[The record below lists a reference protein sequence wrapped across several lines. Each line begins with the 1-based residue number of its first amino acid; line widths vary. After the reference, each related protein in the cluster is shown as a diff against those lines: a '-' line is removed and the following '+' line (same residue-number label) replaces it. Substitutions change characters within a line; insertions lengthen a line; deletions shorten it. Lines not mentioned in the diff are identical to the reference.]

1 MTQLPE
7 RPSFEYLKKLA
18 KDRLEE
24 LRRVD
29 PNAKLA
35 AAQLAIARE
44 HGFASWRGLKAEV
57 DRLRGGL
64 AAAFFEACAK
74 GDIETLRG
82 LLARDRSLVHAEKP
96 DAEHGG
102 WTGLHTAA
110 QAGHAE
116 ALRLL
121 LAHGADPN
129 AREAGDNTYPLHWAA
144 ARKDMEMVRALVD
157 AGGDVHGFGDVHQLD
172 TIGWACVYREPGDDP
187 LPVSN
192 LLVERGARH
201 HIFSAIALG
210 DPDLIRG
217 LADENPKALER
228 KLSVF
233 EGGQT
238 PLHFAIKLQR
248 YDLLDLLISLGADVE
263 GEDGNGNSAL
273 VSAMMR
279 GDVDAIR
286 RLRAAGAKDRKGW
299 SVSGAGVGGG
309 EFRANAAALAGS
321 VRKGVPMIRVPDIGK
336 TLDWYVSIGF
346 EEYGRFPEEGP
357 ANWGMAAFGGAELM
371 FMPGVPGKD
380 TMRLWFYTDKVDELY
395 GLFRSRQLEIA
406 QAELAGKASERGF
419 EFVEDIYDPPYG
431 KRQFSIRDPNGY
443 TLIFLRE

>member
-18 KDRLEE
+18 KDRLDE
-24 LRRVD
+24 LRRLD
-29 PNAKLA
+29 PDAKLA
-35 AAQLAIARE
+35 SAQLAVARE
-44 HGFASWRGLKAEV
+44 HGFPSWRTLKAEI

-64 AAAFFEACAK
+64 AAVFFEGCAK
-74 GDIETLRG
+74 GDVETLRG
-82 LLARDRSLVHAEKP
+82 LLTRDPTLVRAEKV
-96 DAEHGG
+96 DADYGG

-110 QAGHAE
+110 QAGRVE
-116 ALRLL
+116 AVRLL

-144 ARKDMEMVRALVD
+144 ARKDLDIVRALLD
-157 AGGDVHGFGDVHQLD
+157 AGGDANGFGDVHQLD

-210 DPDLIRG
+210 DLDLIRR
-217 LADENPKALER
+217 LIEQNPKELER
-228 KLSVF
+228 RLSTF
-233 EGGQT
+233 ESAQT
-238 PLHFAIKLQR
+238 ALHFTINLRR
-248 YDLLDLLISLGADVE
+248 YDILDLLISLGADVE
-263 GEDGNGNSAL
+263 GEDASGNTAL

-279 GDVDAIR
+279 GDLEAIR
-286 RLRAAGAKDRKGW
+286 RLGAAGAKARKGW
-299 SVSGAGVGGG
+299 TVSGPGLAGPD
-309 EFRANAAALAGS
+309 FRAKAAAFAGS

-336 TLDWYVSIGF
+336 ALDWYVSIGF
-346 EEYGRFPEEGP
+346 EEYGRIPEEGP
-357 ANWGMAAFGGAELM
+357 AKWGMAAFGKAELM
-371 FMPGVPGKD
+371 FMPGEPGQDKV
-380 TMRLWFYTDKVDELY
+380 RLWFYTDKVDEIY
-395 GLFRSRQLEIA
+395 GLFKSRQLEIA
-406 QAELAGKASERGF
+406 QVALAGKPADQGF